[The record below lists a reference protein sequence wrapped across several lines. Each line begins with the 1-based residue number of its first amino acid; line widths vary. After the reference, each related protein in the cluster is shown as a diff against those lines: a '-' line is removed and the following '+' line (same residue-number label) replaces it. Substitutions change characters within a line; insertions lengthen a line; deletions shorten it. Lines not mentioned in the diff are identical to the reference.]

1 MRIDPI
7 LHKATL
13 NSFDEKLNDLNYW
26 LTQPVIK
33 RSEAVTF
40 LISQTVELKTTKM
53 VKTHVVSRK
62 LYHPEFGFYL
72 T

>member
-1 MRIDPI
+1 MRIDPL

-13 NSFDEKLNDLNYW
+13 HSFDEKMNDLSYW

-33 RSEAVTF
+33 RLEAVTF
-40 LISQTVELKTTKM
+40 LISQTVDLKTTRM
-53 VKTHVVSRK
+53 DKTHVVIRK
-62 LYHPEFGFYL
+62 LHHPAFGFNL